1 MGAKEAC
8 EVRTIGIG
16 HQDFGKIITDDIFY
30 VDKTDFIREWWENQ
44 DCVTLITRPRR
55 FGKTLTMSMVEQFF
69 SVKYADGGRNFQGL
83 SIWQYEKFRSLQGT
97 YPVISLSFASV
108 KEKDYRETRRK
119 ICQILVNVYNQYDF
133 LLEADCL
140 TEKEK
145 EFFRSVSIDMGETEA
160 TMALN
165 QLSLYLMKYYG
176 KKVMILLDEYDTPMQ
191 EAYLHGYW
199 EDAAFFMR
207 SLLNASFKT
216 NPFMERAILTG
227 ITKISKESIFSDLNN
242 LEIVTTT
249 SDKYASCFGFTEEE
263 VFAALKEYDL
273 YEAKEAVKF
282 WYNGFTF
289 GEVSDIY
296 NPWSILNYLEK
307 RRLAAYWANT
317 SSNSFAGSLLQTGSA
332 RLKADFERLLQGKI
346 LETEINEQIVFDQL
360 GQDETAVWSLL
371 LAAGYLKI
379 KDYHAGMTEYG
390 EWKEVYRLELTDFEV
405 KVMFRNMIRSWFKP
419 VDTEYNDFIRAMLRD
434 DLDSMNDYMNSI
446 ALAVFSCFDTGNH
459 PSGKAQPERF
469 YHGFVLGLMVE
480 LSGRYRITS
489 NRESGYGR
497 YDVMLEPQNTEDD
510 AILLEFKVYD
520 SRREKSLEETVARAL
535 DQINSERY
543 TVLLEAAGITA
554 DRIRSYGFAFQ
565 GKRVLIGGGRHAD
578 YRTSDT

>member
-1 MGAKEAC
+1 M
-8 EVRTIGIG
+8 RTVGIG
-16 HQDFGKIITDDIFY
+16 HQDFGKIITDNIFY
-30 VDKTDFIREWWENQ
+30 VDKTDFIKEWWENQ

-69 SVKYADGGRNFQGL
+69 SIKYADGGGIFQGL
-83 SIWQYEKFRSLQGT
+83 SIWQHEQLRRLQGT
-97 YPVISLSFASV
+97 YPVISLSFANV
-108 KEKDYRETRRK
+108 KEQNYRETRRK
-119 ICQILVNVYNQYDF
+119 IGQILVNIYDQYAF

-145 EFFRSVSIDMGETEA
+145 AFFRSVSMDMGETEA

-176 KKVMILLDEYDTPMQ
+176 KKVIILLDEYDTPMQ
-191 EAYLHGYW
+191 EAYLQGYW
-199 EDAAFFMR
+199 EEAAFFMR

-216 NPFMERAILTG
+216 NPCMERAILTG
-227 ITKISKESIFSDLNN
+227 ITRISRESIFSDLNN

-249 SDKYASCFGFTEEE
+249 SDKYASSFGFTEEE
-263 VFAALKEYDL
+263 VFDALEEYGL
-273 YEAKEAVKF
+273 YDTRESVKF

-289 GEVSDIY
+289 GKISNIY

-307 RRLAAYWANT
+307 RRLGAYWANT
-317 SSNSFAGSLLQTGSA
+317 SSNSLAGRLLQTGSG
-332 RLKADFERLLQGKI
+332 RLKADFESLLQGQI

-405 KVMFRNMIRSWFKP
+405 KVMFRSMIRGWFRP
-419 VDTEYNDFIRAMLRD
+419 AAAEYNDFIQAMLRD
-434 DLDSMNDYMNSI
+434 DLDGMNAYMNSV
-446 ALAVFSCFDTGNH
+446 ALAVFSSFDIGNH
-459 PSGKAQPERF
+459 PSERAQPERF
-469 YHGFVLGLMVE
+469 YHGFVLGLMIE

-497 YDVMLEPQNTEDD
+497 YDVMLEPQKMEDD
-510 AILLEFKVYD
+510 AIVLEFKVFD
-520 SRREKSLEETVARAL
+520 SRREKSLEETVQRAL
-535 DQINSERY
+535 KQIDSGEY
-543 TVLLEAAGITA
+543 AASLEAAGIAA
-554 DRIRSYGFAFQ
+554 DRIRSYGFAFR
-565 GKRVLIGGGRHAD
+565 GKQVLIGGGRHAD
-578 YRTSDT
+578 YRASDTEF